1 MRTDFTTAEEACQGS
16 DTSPLPCLTG
26 SSRLVA
32 PLGGG
37 KDVIGVGRET
47 TVAFIGVPYDGAATL
62 GWPGAR
68 YAPEE
73 VRRQLAWMRMRVQD
87 GRLYWVDEE
96 REIEWSP
103 AQLHDAGDA
112 DVVPHDLM
120 ATLAAARA
128 KTAAETRA
136 GRIPAVVGGDDSIL
150 FPAVAGFHDAT
161 SGSVAIVHFDAHL
174 DLMDDSPKQGRFSQS
189 SGMRRALELPRVAA
203 RHSIQVGT
211 RNFNFPS
218 SKRFIDSVGL
228 TEVPARAVRQR
239 GVAWTLDRIREVT
252 GGADHM
258 FVAVD
263 IDVLDPAHAPGVGWH
278 EPGGLTSGDL
288 IDMLVALAPEVDG
301 FALNEVNPMTDH
313 RAQTTILAANLV
325 FQFAVAAT
333 ARKHA

>member
-1 MRTDFTTAEEACQGS
+1 VVS
-16 DTSPLPCLTG
+16 
-26 SSRLVA
+26 
-32 PLGGG
+32 
-37 KDVIGVGRET
+37 
-47 TVAFIGVPYDGAATL
+47 FIGVPYDGAATL

-68 YAPEE
+68 YAPED

-87 GRLYWVDEE
+87 GRIYWVDED
-96 REIEWSP
+96 REVPWRPE
-103 AQLHDAGDA
+103 QLHDAGDA
-112 DVVPHDLM
+112 DVIPHDLM
-120 ATLAAARA
+120 ATLAAARE

-161 SGSVAIVHFDAHL
+161 SGEIAVVHFDAHL

-203 RHSIQVGT
+203 RHSVQVGT

-218 SKRFIDSVGL
+218 SKQFIDAVGL
-228 TEVPARAVRQR
+228 TELPARALRQR
-239 GVAWTLDRIREVT
+239 GVAWVLERIREVT
-252 GGADHM
+252 RGADHL

-288 IDMLVALAPEVDG
+288 IDMLVSLAPDAGG
-301 FALNEVNPMTDH
+301 FCLNEVNPMTDH
-313 RAQTTILAANLV
+313 RSQTTILAANLV
-325 FQFAVAAT
+325 FQFAVAA
-333 ARKHA
+333 AGRKGA